1 MTRTRRVFL
10 TFLALTAVVL
20 AACAA
25 AQPTSAPQ
33 PASGGKA
40 AAPEEMRGTYGLDS
54 TVAVGAPAPVAPD
67 QKGGGVPQT
76 VPLPQIFDGERA
88 LILTGSVSM
97 RATDPWAVSDRVQA
111 IAVGAGGDVISLSQS
126 GSAEQRSAMLTI
138 RVPQERFNDALRQIR
153 DIADIEVLSSSVEG
167 KDVTD
172 QFIDLEARLK
182 AKVAEEQR
190 YLALLARADKIED
203 ILRIDQVLAQV
214 RTQVEQLTAQLN
226 SIKARTTFSTI
237 TVQVIPLLAEP
248 PVDPLAYDP
257 SRTLERAFAA
267 LSSVLRVAADAF
279 IWALVFGWL
288 PLTLLGLAMLVARSR
303 SRIVPSA

>member
-1 MTRTRRVFL
+1 M
-10 TFLALTAVVL
+10 ALKAVIDSLDQVAEAFRPEYTSKDGKFVL
-20 AACAA
+20 AI
-25 AQPTSAPQ
+25 
-33 PASGGKA
+33 
-40 AAPEEMRGTYGLDS
+40 E
-54 TVAVGAPAPVAPD
+54 GAPAGFVPASELATANGKLTEFRDNNIALLKEVDTLKPVKTEFEAF
-67 QKGGGVPQT
+67 KVKY
-76 VPLPQIFDGERA
+76 DG
-88 LILTGSVSM
+88 I
-97 RATDPWAVSDRVQA
+97 DP
-111 IAVGAGGDVISLSQS
+111 
-126 GSAEQRSAMLTI
+126 AE
-138 RVPQERFNDALRQIR
+138 V
-153 DIADIEVLSSSVEG
+153 
-167 KDVTD
+167 VT
-172 QFIDLEARLK
+172 LK